1 MTDIYLQ
8 SFSVPFEYPVYFTT
22 DAFAPDNETVVG
34 AIRRLEPDRRHRV
47 LAIVDQG
54 LEAARPGTAAS
65 VVAYA
70 EFYRDSME
78 LAGDPE
84 IVPGGEPAKQGQE
97 TSNRIVERIHDSGID
112 RKSVVVILGGG
123 AVLDAAG
130 YAAATAHRGV
140 RTIRVPTTV
149 EGQCDS
155 GVGVKTAVNSLGI
168 KNFVGSF
175 TPPFAVVNDDR
186 FIDTLP
192 DRDRRA
198 GMAEAVKVALL
209 RAPGFF
215 EWIWDHSDALATFDP
230 GAINTLIRRTAELHL
245 EHIGSCGDPFESGDA
260 KPLDFGHWS
269 AHKIE
274 SLTNYEVRHGEAVA
288 IGLALDCRYAAESG
302 LLDERVV
309 ARVCVL
315 LERLGFALWHP
326 ALDMR
331 NGTRGRAIMYGL
343 EEFREHLGGD
353 LTLTLIE
360 GIGNPLDVA
369 DIDASRMESAVQWLE
384 FRNGSR

>member
-22 DAFAPDNETVVG
+22 DSFAPTNDTLVG
-34 AIRRLEPDRRHRV
+34 AVRRLEPERRHRL
-47 LAIVDQG
+47 LAVIDQG
-54 LEAARPGTAAS
+54 LETARPGTAAA
-65 VVAYA
+65 VAAYV
-70 EFYRDSME
+70 ESHRESLE

-84 IVPGGEPAKQGQE
+84 IVPGGELAKQGQE
-97 TSNRIVERIHDSGID
+97 VSNKIVERIHDSGID
-112 RKSVVVILGGG
+112 RKSVVLVLGGG

-140 RTIRVPTTV
+140 RTIRIPTTV

-175 TPPFAVVNDDR
+175 TPPFAVVNDDL
-186 FIDTLP
+186 FIETLP

-215 EWIWDHSDALATFDP
+215 EWIWDHADALAAFEPDVMS
-230 GAINTLIRRTAELHL
+230 ALIRRTAELHL
-245 EHIGSCGDPFESGDA
+245 EHIGTCGDPFELGDA

-274 SLTNYEVRHGEAVA
+274 SLTNFEVRHGEAVA

-315 LERLGFALWHP
+315 LERLGFSLWNP
-326 ALDMR
+326 ALDLR
-331 NGTRGRAIMYGL
+331 NGASSRAIMYGL

-360 GIGNPLDVA
+360 GIGNPLDVS

-384 FRNGSR
+384 FRNSTR